1 MLDQSCG
8 RTGRRVMLT
17 LLLALMSA
25 VGIVGTAGAGSTTSE
40 KEKAQVIE
48 GLAVQLRELY
58 VESGAD
64 RKTVEGGI
72 RARAKTGAYR
82 NLSGEEF
89 ARALEED
96 LRRIGRDEH
105 FRVVYYADQV
115 PPQPTSFTPTPEIR
129 AQQRPMFATGYNNG
143 FTTTTRLDG
152 NIGYVDINGIP
163 DAEYIKDTAAAV
175 MTFVM
180 HTDALII
187 DLRRARGGQPDGIAY
202 LLSYFIPDRVHAF
215 DMVSLKEKEQHFTES
230 SLPGPRYGASKPVFV
245 LTSKDT
251 FSGGEMFAYSLQAF
265 KRARVVGERTRGGST
280 AAMPVKVS
288 DHFVVGI
295 PAMATISAATGT
307 NWNNVGV
314 IPDVAATAAG
324 AQDAAYRLALEH
336 LLANERDPARQD
348 RIRSRLESLA
358 PGGTR

>member
-1 MLDQSCG
+1 MFDKSCG
-8 RTGRRVMLT
+8 RTGCRAVLT
-17 LLLALMSA
+17 FVSALALFSA
-25 VGIVGTAGAGSTTSE
+25 AAGAADSVTSE
-40 KEKAQVIE
+40 KEKAQVID

-64 RKTVEGGI
+64 RKAIETGI
-72 RARAKTGAYR
+72 RTLAKGGAYR
-82 NLSGEEF
+82 KLSGEAF
-89 ARALEED
+89 ARALEAD
-96 LRRIGRDEH
+96 LRRVGRDEH
-105 FRVVYYADQV
+105 FRVVFYADQV

-129 AQQRPMFATGYNNG
+129 ARQRPMFATGYNNG
-143 FTTTTRLDG
+143 FTTTSRLDG
-152 NIGYVDINGIP
+152 NIGYIDINSIP
-163 DAEYIKDTAAAV
+163 DAEYVRDTAAAV

-180 HTDALII
+180 HTDALIL

-202 LLSYFIPDRVHAF
+202 LLSYFLADRVHAF

-230 SLPGPRYGASKPVFV
+230 ALPGPRYGASKPVFV

-265 KRARVVGERTRGGST
+265 KRVQVVGEKTRGGST

-295 PAMATISAATGT
+295 PAMATISAVTGT

-314 IPDVAATAAG
+314 IPDVEAPAAA
-324 AQDAAYRLALEH
+324 AQDAAYRLALQRILE
-336 LLANERDPARQD
+336 NERDPVRQD
-348 RIRSRLESLA
+348 RIRSRLQSLGPA
-358 PGGTR
+358 LP